1 MPLSSKERQQRF
13 RDRQKLPEEAVQ
25 LLARV
30 KTILTTYP
38 RSYHERLGSV
48 VAKFE
53 GERVGPPCHQVN
65 SVQVRSVRR

>member
-38 RSYHERLGSV
+38 KSYHDRLGTV
-48 VAKFE
+48 VTKFE
-53 GERVGPPCHQVN
+53 GERSPG
-65 SVQVRSVRR
+65 